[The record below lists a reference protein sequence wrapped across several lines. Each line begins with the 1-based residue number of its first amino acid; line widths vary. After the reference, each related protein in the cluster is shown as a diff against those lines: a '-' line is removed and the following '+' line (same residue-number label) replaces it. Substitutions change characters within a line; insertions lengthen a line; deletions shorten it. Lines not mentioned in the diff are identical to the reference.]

1 MKNFK
6 KKLALF
12 IMAGTMS
19 LAVAFMAFAAGAI
32 KSVRINIK
40 SDDITV
46 GKARSIE
53 DVQVSVS
60 GGNYSVDDVDFME
73 MGTVWESSD
82 EPKITVHLVAD
93 DNYYFSV
100 YQEKDFRINGGEF
113 IEARRQNSSTELYVD
128 IKLPSL
134 QDKASYVESVSL
146 NAAGQAA
153 WSGVGGRYQ
162 VKLTADNSTVGGVQE
177 YTSNTADLRQ
187 YMTKAGTYILKVR
200 TIGADALKTTS
211 WVSSNPVNVSM
222 SEAQANAKGAAQ
234 NQGTW
239 HQNNIGW
246 WYSLPEGGYVKSAWK
261 NINGEYY
268 YFNSDGYMLVGWQ
281 LIDGNWYYMD
291 MTRGNMLANTTTP
304 DGYFVGISGA
314 YSESGK

>member
-1 MKNFK
+1 M
-6 KKLALF
+6 
-12 IMAGTMS
+12 
-19 LAVAFMAFAAGAI
+19 VFAAGAI

-53 DVQVSVS
+53 DVQVSIS

-113 IEARRQNSSTELYVD
+113 IEARRQNSSTDLYVD

-162 VKLTADNSTVGGVQE
+162 VKLTGDNSTVGGVQE

-200 TIGADALKTTS
+200 TIGDDALKTLL
-211 WVSSNPVNVSM
+211 
-222 SEAQANAKGAAQ
+222 G
-234 NQGTW
+234 
-239 HQNNIGW
+239 
-246 WYSLPEGGYVKSAWK
+246 
-261 NINGEYY
+261 
-268 YFNSDGYMLVGWQ
+268 
-281 LIDGNWYYMD
+281 
-291 MTRGNMLANTTTP
+291 
-304 DGYFVGISGA
+304 
-314 YSESGK
+314 